1 MEGVVR
7 LVGGQSNN
15 EGRVEY
21 CSGGVWVS
29 VCASTWDVSDATV
42 VCRELG
48 YATIGTRDD
57 FSTMHAQVLL

>member
-1 MEGVVR
+1 MEGAVR

-15 EGRVEY
+15 EGRVVY

-29 VCASTWDVSDATV
+29 VCALTWDVSDATV

-48 YATIGTRDD
+48 YATIGTQDN
-57 FSTMHAQVLL
+57 FSTMLNCYY